1 MSELIELEK
10 PKRKLT
16 EKQIE
21 NLKRMREK
29 KLEVSK
35 AKKVLKI
42 EKPKKELPTKVETE
56 ENRIVEKK
64 FPEYSPDLKTRL
76 TALERDISEIKMR
89 KQIKSELKQ
98 KMYQIKIDKS
108 KAVDKDESET
118 QSKKFEE
125 TKEQLS
131 NFNYNNLFY

>member
-16 EKQIE
+16 EKQLE

-64 FPEYSPDLKTRL
+64 FTEYSPDLKTRL

-98 KMYQIKIDKS
+98 KMYHIKMDKS

-125 TKEQLS
+125 IKEQLS